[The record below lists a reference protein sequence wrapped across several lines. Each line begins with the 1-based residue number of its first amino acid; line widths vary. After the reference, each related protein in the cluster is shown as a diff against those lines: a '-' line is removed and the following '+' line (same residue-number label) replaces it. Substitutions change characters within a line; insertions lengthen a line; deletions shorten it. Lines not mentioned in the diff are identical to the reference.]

1 MNTLYT
7 ITQDLTHLASQLCS
21 PSCPFNT
28 DRQAVA
34 GGLPE
39 SEKLHFKAQHEM
51 GLYVVAN
58 NGAEE
63 TGTIR
68 FQLLPCLTT
77 ATGAGRRSTV
87 QNKPGIGQ

>member
-1 MNTLYT
+1 MT
-7 ITQDLTHLASQLCS
+7 
-21 PSCPFNT
+21 
-28 DRQAVA
+28 

-39 SEKLHFKAQHEM
+39 SEKLHFKAHHEM
-51 GLYVVAN
+51 GPYAVAN
-58 NGAEE
+58 NGTEE
-63 TGTIR
+63 IGTIR